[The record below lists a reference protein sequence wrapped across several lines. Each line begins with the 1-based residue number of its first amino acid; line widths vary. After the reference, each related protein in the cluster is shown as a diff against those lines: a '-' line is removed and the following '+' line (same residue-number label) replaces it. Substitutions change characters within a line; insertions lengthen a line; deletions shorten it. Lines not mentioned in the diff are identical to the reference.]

1 MHRIRITSC
10 RHGFQTP
17 SAFDPGDPSFQG
29 IPVHALVDSGA
40 ITNFMDVAFTAKY
53 ATSQCSVEPPLLVET
68 INGQVLLFG
77 PIKATTQHLH
87 LTIGSHEEE
96 IQFYLTSGLHFPVK
110 VTLEAIH
117 EVETLP
123 QEVKHI
129 REQQIQLHP
138 QLFSQQIKVSVEQ
151 GHVRTPSPKPRFKSY
166 AYTQTAYVMSS
177 DQKGMMFPPQ
187 HFESQEQKLFATSP
201 MSSETDLES
210 YQTALEEVLSWL
222 LSAEDSLQAQGEI
235 STDIEEVKEQFHT
248 HEGFMMEL
256 TAHQGRVGDI
266 LQVGSQLLGT
276 FGKLSEDEE
285 NEIQEQMNILN
296 SRWEN
301 LRVRSMER
309 QNKRAGKRVDR
320 GEQESPLQK
329 GEFTTGGSITLAQW
343 TSKQE
348 PCGCGAKSSGN
359 AADSRASSKGQES
372 NAETSIESDSRTM
385 VESEAV

>member
-1 MHRIRITSC
+1 PDLFNWEIVIY
-10 RHGFQTP
+10 QQ
-17 SAFDPGDPSFQG
+17 SAVQRLDHAFNIAKQYLGIEKLLDPE
-29 IPVHALVDSGA
+29 
-40 ITNFMDVAFTAKY
+40 DVATTYPDKKSILMY
-53 ATSQCSVEPPLLVET
+53 VTSLF
-68 INGQVLLFG
+68 QVL
-77 PIKATTQHLH
+77 PQ
-87 LTIGSHEEE
+87 
-96 IQFYLTSGLHFPVK
+96 K

-138 QLFSQQIKVSVEQ
+138 QLFSQQIKVSVAQ

-201 MSSETDLES
+201 MSSETDLER

-222 LSAEDSLQAQGEI
+222 LSAEDSLQTQGEI
-235 STDIEEVKEQFHT
+235 STDVEEVKEQFHI

-309 QNKRAGKRVDR
+309 QNK
-320 GEQESPLQK
+320 
-329 GEFTTGGSITLAQW
+329 
-343 TSKQE
+343 
-348 PCGCGAKSSGN
+348 
-359 AADSRASSKGQES
+359 
-372 NAETSIESDSRTM
+372 
-385 VESEAV
+385 